1 MKLTRFS
8 DYAMRVMLD
17 LGRRPG
23 ELSSIAALAE
33 AHGISQNHL
42 MTIVSD
48 LVNAGYLE
56 SVRGRAG
63 GVRLARPPE
72 TINIGE
78 LLRHTEDELTLVS
91 CGDCIL
97 VRGCGFNGALGQAMG
112 AFMRVLDGYSLADLL
127 AGRHGV
133 LERTEPA

>member
-8 DYAMRVMLD
+8 DYAMRMMLD

-23 ELSSIAALAE
+23 ELVSIAALAKT
-33 AHGISQNHL
+33 HDISQNHL
-42 MTIVSD
+42 MKVVSD

-56 SVRGRAG
+56 SVRGRSG
-63 GVRLARPPE
+63 GIRLARAPE

-78 LLRHTEDELTLVS
+78 LLRHTEDDLNLIS

-97 VRGCGFNGALGQAMG
+97 VRGCGFKGALGEAME
-112 AFMRVLDGYSLADLL
+112 AFMAVLDSYSLADLL
-127 AGRHGV
+127 TGRRGISN
-133 LERTEPA
+133 LPELA

>member
-1 MKLTRFS
+1 MRLTRFS
-8 DYAMRVMLD
+8 DYAMRVMID

-33 AHGISQNHL
+33 THGISQNHL
-42 MTIVSD
+42 MKVVSD

-63 GVRLARPPE
+63 GVRLARPPG
-72 TINIGE
+72 TINVGE
-78 LLRHTEDELTLVS
+78 LLRHTEDDLRLVN

-97 VRGCGFNGALGQAMG
+97 ARGCGFDGVLGQAMG
-112 AFMRVLDGYSLADLL
+112 AFLSVLDRYSLADLL
-127 AGRHGV
+127 TGWRAV
-133 LERTEPA
+133 LEPANPA